1 MARADRSHFNEL
13 FYPAL
18 MEGAHGRFN
27 ERNRP
32 MDVSSVSPSSPVAPV
47 DTSGSQPQVQA
58 TTSTDNNSDYQPP
71 PKAPL
76 PPGQGTRVDQ
86 LA

>member
-1 MARADRSHFNEL
+1 
-13 FYPAL
+13 
-18 MEGAHGRFN
+18 
-27 ERNRP
+27 
-32 MDVSSVSPSSPVAPV
+32 MDVSSVSPSSPVTPV

-58 TTSTDNNSDYQPP
+58 ATSTDNNSDYQPP

>member
-1 MARADRSHFNEL
+1 
-13 FYPAL
+13 
-18 MEGAHGRFN
+18 MEGRHGRSN

-32 MDVSSVSPSSPVAPV
+32 MDVSSVSPSSPVTPV
-47 DTSGSQPQVQA
+47 DTSGNQPQVQA
-58 TTSTDNNSDYQPP
+58 TSTDNNSDYQPP

>member
-1 MARADRSHFNEL
+1 
-13 FYPAL
+13 
-18 MEGAHGRFN
+18 
-27 ERNRP
+27 

-58 TTSTDNNSDYQPP
+58 TTSTGSNNSDYQPP
-71 PKAPL
+71 AKAPL

>member
-1 MARADRSHFNEL
+1 
-13 FYPAL
+13 
-18 MEGAHGRFN
+18 
-27 ERNRP
+27 
-32 MDVSSVSPSSPVAPV
+32 MDVSNVSPSSPVAPV

-58 TTSTDNNSDYQPP
+58 TTSSGSNNSDYQPP

-86 LA
+86 IA

>member
-1 MARADRSHFNEL
+1 
-13 FYPAL
+13 

-27 ERNRP
+27 ERNRL
-32 MDVSSVSPSSPVAPV
+32 MDVSSVSPSPPVTPV

-58 TTSTDNNSDYQPP
+58 AANTDNNSDYQPP
-71 PKAPL
+71 PKPPL

>member
-1 MARADRSHFNEL
+1 
-13 FYPAL
+13 
-18 MEGAHGRFN
+18 MEEGHGRDS

-47 DTSGSQPQVQA
+47 DASGSQPQVQ
-58 TTSTDNNSDYQPP
+58 TTSTDNNSHYQPP

>member
-1 MARADRSHFNEL
+1 
-13 FYPAL
+13 
-18 MEGAHGRFN
+18 
-27 ERNRP
+27 

-58 TTSTDNNSDYQPP
+58 TTGTTDNNSDYQPP

>member
-1 MARADRSHFNEL
+1 
-13 FYPAL
+13 
-18 MEGAHGRFN
+18 
-27 ERNRP
+27 
-32 MDVSSVSPSSPVAPV
+32 MDVSSVSPSPPVAPV
-47 DTSGSQPQVQA
+47 DTSGSQPQVEA
-58 TTSTDNNSDYQPP
+58 TGTDNSDYQPP

>member
-1 MARADRSHFNEL
+1 
-13 FYPAL
+13 
-18 MEGAHGRFN
+18 
-27 ERNRP
+27 

-47 DTSGSQPQVQA
+47 DTSGSQPQVQVQA
-58 TTSTDNNSDYQPP
+58 TSTTDNNSDYQPP

-76 PPGQGTRVDQ
+76 PPGQGARVDQ

>member
-1 MARADRSHFNEL
+1 
-13 FYPAL
+13 
-18 MEGAHGRFN
+18 
-27 ERNRP
+27 
-32 MDVSSVSPSSPVAPV
+32 V
-47 DTSGSQPQVQA
+47 QVQA
-58 TTSTDNNSDYQPP
+58 QATSTTDNNSDYQPP

>member
-1 MARADRSHFNEL
+1 
-13 FYPAL
+13 
-18 MEGAHGRFN
+18 
-27 ERNRP
+27 
-32 MDVSSVSPSSPVAPV
+32 MDVSSVSPSAPVAPV
-47 DTSGSQPQVQA
+47 DTSSAKPAQV
-58 TTSTDNNSDYQPP
+58 SSDNSNAYQPP